1 MFFIQWTSCIH
12 NSYLLFV
19 SYSRTVAYIK
29 NTCLYTYIHTSVYV
43 IVHIWF
49 VISIGYIQILPRKD
63 TCTSESAAACVHMY
77 FLSSQ
82 ASSFFPLFLF
92 RVVIRVCLCVVYVV
106 EILPEN

>member
-1 MFFIQWTSCIH
+1 M
-12 NSYLLFV
+12 
-19 SYSRTVAYIK
+19 AYIK
-29 NTCLYTYIHTSVYV
+29 STCLYTYIHTSVYGCVV

-49 VISIGYIQILPRKD
+49 VISIGYIQILSRKD
-63 TCTSESAAACVHMY
+63 TCTSESAAACVRMY